1 MREAASIHLRDLTL
15 GYDGHPAV
23 HHLDG
28 SFQSGSLTAVM
39 GPNGSGKSTLLKG
52 ITGILR
58 PLGGAIERGDRKGR
72 NIAYLPQARSAVLT
86 TPRSS
91 WRSRQLGSPGSRTG
105 HSTPFPAGSYSGP
118 CLRG

>member
-39 GPNGSGKSTLLKG
+39 GPNGSGNRRCSK
-52 ITGILR
+52 
-58 PLGGAIERGDRKGR
+58 A
-72 NIAYLPQARSAVLT
+72 LPES
-86 TPRSS
+86 
-91 WRSRQLGSPGSRTG
+91 
-105 HSTPFPAGSYSGP
+105 
-118 CLRG
+118 